1 MTKYRIYLSEEE
13 RNTLK
18 DWVRKGA
25 RKAKVIQQAQVL
37 LGSDE
42 TTGKRSAGELAEHY
56 HLSERS
62 VERIRKQFFEEGMD
76 LFEKKE
82 RKTRSDKQIDGRV
95 EAHLVALV
103 CGAPPEGE
111 SRWKLQLL
119 ADRLVELKV
128 VEHISS
134 TMVGRLLKKM
144 HLDLNNVNLWVHLSG
159 RRAG

>member
-1 MTKYRIYLSEEE
+1 MHKYKIHLSEEE
-13 RNTLK
+13 RETLLE
-18 DWVRKGA
+18 WVKTGQ

-42 TTGKRSAGELAEHY
+42 KMGRISEDELAGWY
-56 HLSERS
+56 HLSVRS
-62 VERIRKQFFEEGMD
+62 VERIRKRFFEEGMD
-76 LFEKKE
+76 LFEPKA
-82 RKTRSDKQIDGRV
+82 RKTRSDKKIDGRV

-103 CGAPPEGE
+103 CQGPPEGE

-119 ADRLVELKV
+119 AEKLVDLQV

-144 HLDLNNVNLWVHLSG
+144 HLNLSG
-159 RRAG
+159 QKVG

>member
-1 MTKYRIYLSEEE
+1 MHKYRIYLGEEE
-13 RNTLK
+13 RETLTE
-18 DWVRKGA
+18 WVKKGTG
-25 RKAKVIQQAQVL
+25 KAKVLQQAQVL

-42 TTGKRSAGELAEHY
+42 VKGRRSAVELAANY

-62 VERIRKQFFEEGMD
+62 VERIRKQFFEEGMAMFD
-76 LFEKKE
+76 KKA
-82 RKTRSDKQIDGRV
+82 RKVRSDKKIDGRV

-103 CGAPPEGE
+103 CQGPPAGE
-111 SRWKLQLL
+111 SKWKLQLL

-144 HLDLNNVNLWVHLSG
+144 NLNLFAPRVG
-159 RRAG
+159 